1 MITYEKAKQKAL
13 ENITNADTSVEY
25 NSVYIFYNSKARGDK
40 QEDNEV
46 VIRKDNGNIISYTE
60 YIMTTN
66 DTEDDKTVRK
76 I

>member
-1 MITYEKAKQKAL
+1 MIAYEKAKQKAL
-13 ENITNADTSVEY
+13 ENIPNADTCVEY

-66 DTEDDKTVRK
+66 DKESDKKVRK